1 MAKNII
7 VISCE
12 IRETRVALIED
23 GIIAELHIERKGH
36 PSAGSV
42 GDVVLGKVTRV
53 LPGLQAAFIDVG
65 QERAA
70 FLHVEDLIRPDDF
83 ETYLA
88 GGRKHAMNE
97 NEDGPGAANAE
108 EVSEEPDGGGAPPLL
123 AVAGTIEAAMP
134 VDRPSMTE
142 VQAEAEALA
151 AEQDESGDDEVVTEH
166 AAEAA
171 DLAPETSGAAE
182 ELASLAPESEYAA
195 EPASSS
201 EVDRAGDD
209 DDGDDAEPD
218 SENDGNEGDA
228 DLDAEWDGG
237 GSDEG
242 DRASDDLAR
251 AADT

>member
-7 VISCE
+7 VISCD

-42 GDVVLGKVTRV
+42 GNVVFGKVTRV

-97 NEDGPGAANAE
+97 DTGPAEDEVKDDEPAPAPTAASEAIADAIPG
-108 EVSEEPDGGGAPPLL
+108 
-123 AVAGTIEAAMP
+123 
-134 VDRPSMTE
+134 DRPSLGD

-151 AEQDESGDDEVVTEH
+151 AEEDDSAGDDE
-166 AAEAA
+166 AAEDVTREITIASA
-171 DLAPETSGAAE
+171 EAEGSVAPE
-182 ELASLAPESEYAA
+182 
-195 EPASSS
+195 
-201 EVDRAGDD
+201 
-209 DDGDDAEPD
+209 
-218 SENDGNEGDA
+218 
-228 DLDAEWDGG
+228 
-237 GSDEG
+237 
-242 DRASDDLAR
+242 
-251 AADT
+251 